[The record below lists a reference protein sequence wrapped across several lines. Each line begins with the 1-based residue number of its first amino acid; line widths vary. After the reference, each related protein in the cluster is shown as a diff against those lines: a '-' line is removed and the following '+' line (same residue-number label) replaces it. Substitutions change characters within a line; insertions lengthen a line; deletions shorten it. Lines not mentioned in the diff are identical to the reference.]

1 MPSDRKFP
9 MLIPI
14 VAVLALILGLG
25 GLLVI
30 RTAEKSRDT
39 LPILGSV
46 PSFEG
51 VNQDGT
57 PFGLQSL
64 QGKISVVDFMF
75 TNCPG
80 ICPVMSGNLAKLYNS
95 FSSESR
101 LQFVSIS
108 VDPDRDTLAAL
119 QDYARGFGVND
130 SRWQFLWMPQAD
142 VVNLSENGFKL
153 TAQNLPS
160 GHSNRFVLVDQQG
173 RIRGYYDGTDD
184 NDVAKLTLDIP
195 KLVKSL

>member
-9 MLIPI
+9 MMIPI

-39 LPILGSV
+39 LPMLGSV
-46 PSFEG
+46 PPFEG

-57 PFGLQSL
+57 PFGLPSL

-95 FSSESR
+95 FSSENS

-184 NDVAKLTLDIP
+184 NDVAKLTLDIS
-195 KLVKSL
+195 KLTKAL

>member
-80 ICPVMSGNLAKLYNS
+80 ICPVMSGNMSKLYNS

-173 RIRGYYDGTDD
+173 LIRGYYDGTND
-184 NDVAKLTLDIP
+184 NDVAKLMLDIP
-195 KLVKSL
+195 KLTKAL

>member
-39 LPILGSV
+39 LPLLGSV
-46 PSFEG
+46 PQFEG

-57 PFGLQSL
+57 PFGLPSL

-80 ICPVMSGNLAKLYNS
+80 ICPAMSGNMSKLYDS
-95 FSSESR
+95 FASESR
-101 LQFVSIS
+101 LQFISIS

-130 SRWQFLWMPQAD
+130 SRWQFLWMPIDD
-142 VVNLSENGFKL
+142 VISLSENGFKL
-153 TAQNLPS
+153 SAQNLPS

-184 NDVAKLTLDIP
+184 TDMAKLSLDIP
-195 KLVKSL
+195 KLVKAL

>member
-14 VAVLALILGLG
+14 IAVLALVLGFGAIL
-25 GLLVI
+25 I
-30 RTAEKSRDT
+30 IKTAERSKDS
-39 LPILGSV
+39 LPVLGAV
-46 PSFEG
+46 PSFEA
-51 VNQDGT
+51 VNQDGA

-64 QGKISVVDFMF
+64 QGKINVVDFMF

-80 ICPVMSGNLAKLYNS
+80 ICPVMSGNLARLYS
-95 FSSESR
+95 DFSTEPR

-119 QDYARGFGVND
+119 QDYASGFGVND
-130 SRWQFLWMPQAD
+130 ARWQFLWMPVAD

-160 GHSNRFVLVDQQG
+160 GHSNRFVLVDSRGQ
-173 RIRGYYDGTDD
+173 IRGYYNGTDD
-184 NDVAKLTLDIP
+184 DDVKKLALDIP
-195 KLVKSL
+195 RLLKSL